1 MRLMDFPMA
10 KVDVSKYPNGIS
22 YENFKVIAE
31 DQAAL
36 FKRQDGRFYVLLCLD
51 EAEHMRS
58 VLHQMKGKC
67 LTSGEPL
74 LNNDILSAISV
85 TTNTSHVGQTMA
97 TMWCLNDS
105 DALVLGTSCRKLS
118 PLLEAQHKA
127 MVNSYRF
134 MNSAMYFDDTALMGL
149 FRVLYNNTCEE
160 REAWW
165 SDIRACRRRMQI
177 PWDQSIPVGRIF
189 TITDEYMFLEYL
201 AVVERIRLAIQEK
214 GMYVFDAFRAFNS
227 SNSGLL
233 TCSELYGAVEWLG
246 IKFTPNQIYDLVRR
260 IAVDNEGL
268 ISYVDFK
275 RTFHNGEDD
284 IESRGVSA
292 TSFGQVPP
300 KPIPEL
306 CDVNKVRDHLSI
318 VMSPLLLMV
327 SSLLKRMIGWSSHLI
342 SCNNS
347 KLKPNQLL
355 GSPWFGVVKGH
366 IHRHRC
372 PYGPHRYKHLF

>member
-1 MRLMDFPMA
+1 MS
-10 KVDVSKYPNGIS
+10 KVDISRYSNGI
-22 YENFKVIAE
+22 NFEDFKLIAE
-31 DQAAL
+31 NQSAL

-67 LTSGEPL
+67 LTSGQPL
-74 LNNDILSAISV
+74 LNFDIVNAIS
-85 TTNTSHVGQTMA
+85 NTGGPLPTAGQTMA

-105 DALVLGTSCRKLS
+105 DAVVLGTSCRQLTTG
-118 PLLEAQHKA
+118 LESQHKA

-134 MNSAMYFDDTALMGL
+134 MNSAMYFDDSALMAL
-149 FRVLYNNTCEE
+149 FRVLFNNTCEE

-201 AVVERIRLAIQEK
+201 AVVERIRIAIQEK

-233 TCSELYGAVEWLG
+233 NCSELYGALEWLG
-246 IKFTPNQIYDLVRR
+246 IKFTPNQVYDLVRR

-268 ISYVDFK
+268 ISYSDFK
-275 RTFHNGEDD
+275 RVFHNGDD
-284 IESRGVSA
+284 EIESRGVSA

-306 CDVNKVRDHLSI
+306 CDAKKVIFIFFLS
-318 VMSPLLLMV
+318 
-327 SSLLKRMIGWSSHLI
+327 
-342 SCNNS
+342 
-347 KLKPNQLL
+347 
-355 GSPWFGVVKGH
+355 F
-366 IHRHRC
+366 IHSFFFF
-372 PYGPHRYKHLF
+372 YFIFKFIIKILTIIIIIN